1 MAKLARVAAVDHL
14 GARVLRIEF
23 TDAVVR
29 EIDFAGALPGI
40 LATIDEDDVFSTVCV
55 DQIAGTVSWPNG
67 VDLDP
72 DVLRGIETAA
82 SPGQG
87 RLLREYRLES
97 AS

>member
-1 MAKLARVAAVDHL
+1 MVEHL
-14 GARVLRIEF
+14 GERILRVEF

-29 EIDFAGALPGI
+29 EIDFAGALPRI
-40 LATIDEDDVFSTVCV
+40 LATIDEDDVFATACV
-55 DQIAGTVSWPNG
+55 DQVAGTVSWPNG

-82 SPGQG
+82 APGQG

>member
-1 MAKLARVAAVDHL
+1 MVKLARVAAVEHL
-14 GARVLRIEF
+14 GARVLRVEF

-40 LATIDEDDVFSTVCV
+40 LATIDEDDVFSTVSV
-55 DQIAGTVSWPNG
+55 DQTAGTVSWPNG

>member
-1 MAKLARVAAVDHL
+1 MAGLGCVAAVEHL

-23 TDAVVR
+23 TDALVR
-29 EIDFAGALPGI
+29 EIDFAGSLPGF
-40 LATIDEDDVFSTVCV
+40 LATIDDDDVFSTVSV
-55 DQIAGTVSWPNG
+55 DPVAGTVSWPNG

-72 DVLRGIETAA
+72 DVLRGLELAA
-82 SPGQG
+82 GPGAG

>member
-1 MAKLARVAAVDHL
+1 MAKLARVAAVEHL

-23 TDAVVR
+23 TDALVR

-40 LATIDEDDVFSTVCV
+40 LATIDDDDVFSTVSV
-55 DQIAGTVSWPNG
+55 DQVAGTVSWPNG

-72 DVLRGIETAA
+72 DVLRGLEPAA
-82 SPGQG
+82 APGQG